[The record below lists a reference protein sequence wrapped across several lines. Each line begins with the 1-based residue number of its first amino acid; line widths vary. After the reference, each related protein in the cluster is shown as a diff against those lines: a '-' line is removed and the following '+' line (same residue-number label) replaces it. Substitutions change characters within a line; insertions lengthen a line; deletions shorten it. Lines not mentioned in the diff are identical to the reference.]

1 MSPPDDARMVLAAV
15 CVLQGVPPDRKLDTN
30 TGKTTFDYW
39 RPAVGMMTKGDF
51 LKSLVEYDRDN
62 IDPKRIEGLKKYIS

>member
-39 RPAVGMMTKGDF
+39 RPAVGMMTKAEF
-51 LKSLVEYDRDN
+51 LKSLV
-62 IDPKRIEGLKKYIS
+62 